1 MKTIKIFQGFQGN
14 EVVEIQID
22 LVIWREYI
30 MRNQKASYWRYT
42 GNHPNGENCS
52 RVNPYG
58 YPQDLVEW
66 MAFHQPEG
74 TKVTGS
80 KSDGFG
86 NEVHV
91 SAPKEVWEAE
101 WIKMATS
108 YGYDRTFDTIEKDG
122 LVWGVNKDLED
133 HYTEL
138 FFVSEDQTK
147 LEMVQAG
154 YVPTQYDLDGDR
166 LWVPCKSVAKA

>member
-1 MKTIKIFQGFQGN
+1 MT
-14 EVVEIQID
+14 
-22 LVIWREYI
+22 
-30 MRNQKASYWRYT
+30 RNQKASYWRYT
-42 GNHPNGENCS
+42 GNHSAGEDCS

-58 YPQDLVEW
+58 YPLNLVQW
-66 MAFHQPEG
+66 MAFHRPEG
-74 TKVTGS
+74 TKVSGS

-91 SAPKEVWEAE
+91 TAPKEVWESE
-101 WIKMATS
+101 WIKMAKS
-108 YGYDRTFDTIEKDG
+108 EGVYRQFDRIEESPDGVFGVIFDG
-122 LVWGVNKDLED
+122 CED

-138 FFVSEDQTK
+138 FFKTDDETE

-154 YVPTQYDLDGDR
+154 YVPTQYDMDGDR